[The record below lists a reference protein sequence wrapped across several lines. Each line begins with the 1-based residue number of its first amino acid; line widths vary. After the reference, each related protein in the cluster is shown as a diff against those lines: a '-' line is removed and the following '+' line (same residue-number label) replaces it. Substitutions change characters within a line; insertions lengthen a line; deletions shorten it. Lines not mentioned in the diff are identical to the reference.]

1 MTQPTPLPGSL
12 LGHERFPRLFSPLTI
27 GGVTIKNRIMSSG
40 HDTVM
45 AERGLIGDQL
55 VAYQEAR
62 ARGGVGL
69 IVTQASGVHP
79 TARYT
84 PTELT
89 IDSDEAIPGYR
100 RLADVAHANG
110 TAIFGQLFH
119 GGREIVMTEDGTLAV
134 AQSASAVP
142 AERYHVFPRA
152 MPVVMINEIIAS
164 FGASAARLVTAGLD
178 GCEILAGWGYLPS
191 QFLSSKTNLREDD
204 WGGDATRRQRFLRE
218 VLGACR
224 AAVPEGFVVGVRI
237 SIGEASPDGVTEEEA
252 LAALAAYDADDLFDY
267 VSVVKGTSGTLSGSD
282 HIVPPS
288 PVVSGYIAPLAARVK
303 KITAKPVFLAGR
315 INQPQDAENILAAG
329 DADMCIMT
337 RALITDPEMPAKAAE
352 GRLDDIRACVGCNQ
366 ACIGH
371 FHAGYPISCIQFPE
385 TGRERFFP
393 RAGAA
398 GHQRHVPAAASKRV
412 LVIGGGP
419 AGLKAAAVAAER
431 GHRVTLVEADRRL
444 GGQVRL
450 AQLVPGREE
459 IGGVI
464 GNLEREARAAGAE
477 LVTGV
482 RADAA
487 YVRAAGADVVIV
499 ATGATPYTPPLELMG
514 EPTVLQA
521 WDVLRTPSLVPAG
534 GVVVADF
541 RSDWVGLGLATM
553 LAGRGHRVTLAV
565 NGTMAGQLCQ
575 QYVRDMMTAT
585 ARRARVSI
593 LTTMR
598 VFGADTSAVFLQ
610 DVLTDDAVVIE
621 DATLVLAYGHQPA
634 DALLDELEA
643 DAAAGGYQVVG
654 AGDVLS
660 PRTIEEAVLEGLRT
674 AYAI

>member
-1 MTQPTPLPGSL
+1 
-12 LGHERFPRLFSPLTI
+12 
-27 GGVTIKNRIMSSG
+27 
-40 HDTVM
+40 
-45 AERGLIGDQL
+45 
-55 VAYQEAR
+55 
-62 ARGGVGL
+62 
-69 IVTQASGVHP
+69 
-79 TARYT
+79 
-84 PTELT
+84 
-89 IDSDEAIPGYR
+89 
-100 RLADVAHANG
+100 
-110 TAIFGQLFH
+110 
-119 GGREIVMTEDGTLAV
+119 
-134 AQSASAVP
+134 
-142 AERYHVFPRA
+142 
-152 MPVVMINEIIAS
+152 MPEPFINEIIAS
-164 FGASAARLVTAGLD
+164 YGASAARLVEAGLD

-191 QFLSSKTNLREDD
+191 QFLSSKTNLREDG

-218 VLGACR
+218 VLAACR
-224 AAVPEGFVVGVRI
+224 AAVPEGFVVGVRL

-252 LAALAAYDADDLFDY
+252 LEAIKAYDADDLFDY

-288 PVVSGYIAPLAARVK
+288 PIVSGYIESLAARVK
-303 KITAKPVFLAGR
+303 QVTSKAVFLAGR
-315 INQPQDAENILAAG
+315 INQPQEAEAILARG

-393 RAGAA
+393 RSGVA
-398 GHQRHVPAAASKRV
+398 GHQRHALAPVARRV

-419 AGLKAAAVAAER
+419 AGLKAASIAAER
-431 GHRVTLVEADRRL
+431 GHDVTLVEADRRL

-464 GNLEREARAAGAE
+464 GNLEREARAAGASIV
-477 LVTGV
+477 LGV

-487 YVRAAGADVVIV
+487 YVRAHGADVVIV
-499 ATGATPYTPPLELMG
+499 ATGALPYTPPLELMG
-514 EPTVLQA
+514 TPTVLQA

-541 RSDWVGLGLATM
+541 RADWTGLGLATL

-575 QYVRDMMTAT
+575 QYVRDQMTAA
-585 ARRARVSI
+585 ARRARVTI
-593 LTTMR
+593 LTTTR

-610 DVLTDDAVVIE
+610 DALTEEAVVIE
-621 DATLVLAYGHQPA
+621 DASLVLAYGHQPA
-634 DALLDELEA
+634 DALLAELEA
-643 DAAAGGYQVVG
+643 DAAAGGYAVVA